1 MYREVSQLLLYSNL
15 GEDSIL
21 RQLSG
26 IFSDW
31 AHGECEKPVLVSRIY
46 QQVKRLL
53 DLATRYGFNCNL
65 WHDYLTFV
73 LMMNENSFSLT
84 CERVGASDG
93 SVNHFA
99 KADFAVF
106 KRLFDFD
113 FAPIEQDLGID
124 CFTVLENYTAIP
136 KKAQMYYR
144 TVSEKVRALSAAI
157 AGAKDE
163 NEIFDLVT
171 AHYRDCG
178 VGMFGLNRAF
188 RIQEDENGS
197 FTLNAINNIDSV
209 LLSDLIGYEPQKKEL
224 RQNTEAFVSGRAAN
238 NVLLYGDAGTGK
250 STSVKAIL
258 NEYAD
263 RGLRM
268 IEIYKHQ
275 FGLLSQ
281 VIAKIKN
288 RNYRF
293 MIFIDDLSFE
303 EHEVEYKFL
312 KAVIEGGVETRPANV
327 LIVATSNRR
336 HLVQE
341 TWKDR
346 DDMEHNGDIHR
357 SDTMEEKLSLAARF
371 GCAICYVS
379 PNRQQYHDI
388 VKGIAAR
395 LPDGLS
401 LTEDELLQ
409 AANRWEIRHGG
420 VSGRTAQQFI
430 NYIAG
435 MPEGVKGATG
445 KPFGRLRRGDSPCHK
460 KAHFLFQVNQ
470 AKQPF
475 LINILSQRRFH
486 HHADAR

>member
-1 MYREVSQLLLYSNL
+1 MYRETAKLLLYSNL

-21 RQLSG
+21 KRLAE

-31 AHGECEKPVLVSRIY
+31 DHGACEKPVLISRIY
-46 QQVKRLL
+46 AQVKRLL
-53 DLATRYGFNCNL
+53 DLATVYGFNRNL
-65 WHDYLTFV
+65 WHNYLTFV
-73 LMMNENSFSLT
+73 LMTNENSFTLT
-84 CERVGASDG
+84 AERQGASDG

-99 KADFAVF
+99 KADFAIF

-113 FAPIEQDLGID
+113 FSPIEKNLGID
-124 CFTVLENYTAIP
+124 CFTVLTHYTAIP

-144 TVSEKVRALSAAI
+144 TVSEKVQALSAAI
-157 AGAKDE
+157 DAATDADAV
-163 NEIFDLVT
+163 FQLVT

-188 RIQEDENGS
+188 RLDDSGE
-197 FTLNAINNIDSV
+197 LVAINNIDRV
-209 LLSDLIGYEPQKKEL
+209 MLDDLIGYEVQKKDL
-224 RQNTEAFVSGRAAN
+224 RANTLAFVEGRSCN
-238 NVLLYGDAGTGK
+238 NMLLYGDAGTGK
-250 STSVKAIL
+250 STSVKAVL
-258 NEYAD
+258 NEYCD
-263 RGLRM
+263 QGLRM

-275 FGLLSQ
+275 FGLLSK
-281 VIAKIKN
+281 VIAQVKN

-312 KAVIEGGVETRPANV
+312 KAVIEGGVETRPTNV

-336 HLVQE
+336 HLVKE
-341 TWKDR
+341 TWKDKS
-346 DDMEHNGDIHR
+346 DMEFENDIHR

-371 GCAICYVS
+371 GCAICYNN

-395 LPDGLS
+395 LPEGIDM
-401 LTEDELLQ
+401 TEEQLLLE
-409 AANRWEIRHGG
+409 ANKWEIRHGG

-435 MPEGVKGATG
+435 
-445 KPFGRLRRGDSPCHK
+445 LK
-460 KAHFLFQVNQ
+460 K
-470 AKQPF
+470 
-475 LINILSQRRFH
+475 
-486 HHADAR
+486 